1 MNLPIDILE
10 TFWKHKYFRPLQED
24 IIDHVMK
31 GNDTFVLMATGSGK
45 SICFQIP
52 ALTKN
57 GICIVI
63 SPLIALM
70 NNQVAELKKRNIKAM
85 ALSHSYS
92 HSELSTLLDN
102 CIYGNYKFLYMSP
115 ERLQQ
120 EIIQERIKQMN
131 VNLIAID
138 EAHCISQWG
147 HDFRPAYKNIH
158 VLRNLKPNIPCIALT
173 ASATQNVVDDILKE
187 LKFEKGKVFKQTFSR
202 DNLAY
207 MVFEAE
213 DKMYKIKK

>member
-1 MNLPIDILE
+1 M
-10 TFWKHKYFRPLQED
+10 QEE
-24 IIDHVMK
+24 IIHHVLAN
-31 GNDTFVLMATGSGK
+31 NDTFILMATGGGK

-52 ALTKN
+52 GLIMD

-85 ALSHSYS
+85 ALTHSYKYN
-92 HSELSTLLDN
+92 ELGTLLDN
-102 CIYGNYKFLYMSP
+102 CIFGNYKFLYMSP

-120 EIIQERIKQMN
+120 EIVQERIKQMN

-158 VLRNLKPNIPCIALT
+158 VLRDLKPNIPCIALT
-173 ASATQNVVDDILKE
+173 ASATQNVVDDVIKE
-187 LKFEKGKVFKQTFSR
+187 LKFENGRPPLFH
-202 DNLAY
+202 
-207 MVFEAE
+207 
-213 DKMYKIKK
+213 